1 MKNMNIL
8 FVCNGN
14 KCRSPLAAGI
24 LRQKL
29 VHKKMSA
36 IVDSAGF
43 EAFYINEL
51 PDKRAIEKGL
61 EHGID
66 ISDNHVRLFSSNDYD
81 DFDKIY
87 VMDLVAYRNAIF
99 FARNDSDKIKL
110 EYLMNVIKPD
120 RNESVPDPF
129 YRELDAC
136 DSTFKILNDACEE
149 IANKVIPQN

>member
-1 MKNMNIL
+1 MNIL

-43 EAFYINEL
+43 EAFYINES

-66 ISDNHVRLFSSNDYD
+66 ISENQVRLFNTNDFD
-81 DFDKIY
+81 DYDKIY
-87 VMDLVAYRNAIF
+87 VMDLVAYRSAVY
-99 FARNDSDKIKL
+99 FARNDSDKTKL
-110 EYLMNVIKPD
+110 DYLMNIIKPD

-129 YRELDAC
+129 YRDLDAC
-136 DSTFKILNDACEE
+136 DTTFRILNDACEE
-149 IANKVIPQN
+149 IANKVIPKN

>member
-1 MKNMNIL
+1 MNIL

-14 KCRSPLAAGI
+14 KCRSPLAAG
-24 LRQKL
+24 LLKKKL
-29 VHKKMSA
+29 ESKNLDANVS
-36 IVDSAGF
+36 SAGF
-43 EAFYINEL
+43 EAFYINES

-66 ISDNHVRLFSSNDYD
+66 ISDNHARLFSSNDFD

-87 VMDLVAYRNAIF
+87 AMDLVAYRSAVF

-110 EYLMNVIKPD
+110 DYLMNVIKPD

-129 YRELDAC
+129 YRDLGAC
-136 DSTFKILNDACEE
+136 DTTFRILNDACEE
-149 IANKVIPQN
+149 IANKVIPKN